1 MTLFAVHI
9 SDGVLTPPWL
19 AGGFVLAALLL
30 WLATRRL
37 SDDEV
42 PRVAILT
49 AAFFVSSLI
58 HIRVP
63 PTSIHL
69 LLSGLV
75 GVLLGPRAALAIFVG
90 LLLQVMLIQ
99 HGGYY
104 TLGVNTCVMT
114 LPALFSFALFRAT
127 HRIPWIKSP
136 SARGL
141 LVGFGAAIWF
151 LSGAYSLTLVSNT
164 SLTELDDGALE
175 LANARLLDPWILGGA
190 LLFVAG
196 AIALERRLENT
207 PEFPLGFLIG
217 ELSVLLTVA
226 LNCVVLLAGGETH
239 WPMPPLVLVLAHL
252 PFAVVEGVILGFVV
266 GFLAKVKPEML
277 GIAAPPLS
285 CSPVA
290 SADAALGV
298 RHERAAEDVA
308 ARSTKAG
315 R

>member
-9 SDGVLTPPWL
+9 SDGVLTLPWL

-30 WLATRRL
+30 WLGARRL
-37 SDDEV
+37 RDDEV

-58 HIRVP
+58 HTRVP

-90 LLLQVMLIQ
+90 LLLQVMLMQ

-114 LPALFSFALFRAT
+114 RPALVSFALFRAT
-127 HRIPWIKSP
+127 PRIPWIKTP

-141 LVGFGAAIWF
+141 LVGFGAAVWF
-151 LSGAYSLTLVSNT
+151 LSGVYSFTLISNT
-164 SLTELDDGALE
+164 SLRELDVASLK
-175 LANARLLDPWILGGA
+175 LAYARLQDPWILGGA
-190 LLFVAG
+190 LLFVTG

-226 LNCVVLLAGGETH
+226 LNCVVLLVGGERH
-239 WPMPPLVLVLAHL
+239 WPILPLVLVIAHL

-266 GFLAKVKPEML
+266 GFLAKVKPKML
-277 GIAAPPLS
+277 GIAHHH
-285 CSPVA
+285 SPKA
-290 SADAALGV
+290 SAEIELQHL
-298 RHERAAEDVA
+298 HEPIDV
-308 ARSTKAG
+308 
-315 R
+315 